1 MDNVELRH
9 VLDKFLAF
17 GEYEKEVEMVNGK
30 KVKGQKMWKIYDLPF
45 KNMIGILGKFFIGER
60 MF

>member
-1 MDNVELRH
+1 M
-9 VLDKFLAF
+9 LDKFLAF

-30 KVKGQKMWKIYDLPF
+30 KVKGPKMWKIYDLPF